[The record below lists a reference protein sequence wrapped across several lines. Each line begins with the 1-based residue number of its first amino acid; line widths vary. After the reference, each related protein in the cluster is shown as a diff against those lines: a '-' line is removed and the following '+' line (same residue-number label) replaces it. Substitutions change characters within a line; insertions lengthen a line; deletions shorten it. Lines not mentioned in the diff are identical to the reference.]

1 MPSRLEFSDV
11 PRVRL
16 RRLWALLPSPA
27 LTATTLART
36 STCAGQAATPAVA
49 AASTFCAV
57 AYAYLVDRFGGA
69 GT

>member
-1 MPSRLEFSDV
+1 MPSRLAIATV

-16 RRLWALLPSPA
+16 RRLWALLPAPA
-27 LTATTLART
+27 LAATTLART
-36 STCAGQAATPAVA
+36 SACARPAATSAVA

-57 AYAYLVDRFGGA
+57 AYAHLVDWFGGA

>member
-1 MPSRLEFSDV
+1 M

-16 RRLWALLPSPA
+16 RRLWALLPAPA
-27 LTATTLART
+27 LSATTLART
-36 STCAGQAATPAVA
+36 SACAGQAATSPVA

-57 AYAYLVDRFGGA
+57 AYAHLVDRFGGA